1 MGSLLST
8 TTRVPTTATI
18 INNSDT
24 DVKVTPFMHSV
35 AQEREIMVVKPQ
47 QQLPIT
53 ILGESLYRTY
63 EIDKLE
69 FKIKGKGMAVQAMRI
84 NGADRN
90 VKNLRFTVAPVSY
103 KVTAGVVP

>member
-69 FKIKGKGMAVQAMRI
+69 FQIMKGGIATQKIEV
-84 NGADRN
+84 DRN

-103 KVTAGVVP
+103 KVTRDLA

>member
-24 DVKVTPFMHSV
+24 DVKVTPFIRNSADRKSAITVM
-35 AQEREIMVVKPQ
+35 PQ
-47 QQLPIT
+47 KQRSIT
-53 ILGESLYRTY
+53 ILGESFYRTY